1 MSFWTNVWEYNIVRT
16 CAIVRQHV
24 FEWPK
29 ANLIEVHLSGQS
41 FWTSTELNKIY
52 IFFSMPWTAWV
63 ILLNVRPILLT

>member
-1 MSFWTNVWEYNIVRT
+1 MSFWTDVWEHNIVRT

-24 FEWPK
+24 FELPK

-52 IFFSMPWTAWV
+52 IFF
-63 ILLNVRPILLT
+63 LCHVRRG